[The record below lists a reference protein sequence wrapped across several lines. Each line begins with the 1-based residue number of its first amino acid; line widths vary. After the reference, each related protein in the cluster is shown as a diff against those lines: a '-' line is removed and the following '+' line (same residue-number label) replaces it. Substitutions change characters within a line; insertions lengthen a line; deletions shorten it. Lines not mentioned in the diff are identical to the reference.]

1 MHRKKGR
8 WEKWEEE
15 YILKN
20 YERMTD
26 EDLATFLNRTRLAV
40 TEKRRGLGAKKNIKK
55 EDQTVESVQ
64 TIVEKHRAIQ
74 DAVPLA
80 DMDDAQERQAFL
92 SELLHSPMWPECIEI
107 FNEKEQKLY
116 QYNYVET
123 MMNLETVTGVE
134 KNTIHIML
142 CSLIRLNRYQ
152 KMEKELHKMGP
163 SADKLSL
170 HREIKDT
177 HDIYTKAQTELNV
190 SRRQRIK
197 EEGDQRLNL
206 IELIKELDAKD
217 AREKL
222 GREADAL
229 KHIERLEGKRLTDKG
244 FVRGTE

>member
-1 MHRKKGR
+1 MYKKKGR

-15 YILKN
+15 YVLKN
-20 YERMTD
+20 YENTTD
-26 EDLATFLNRTRLAV
+26 EDLATYLNRTKTAV
-40 TEKRRGLGAKKNIKK
+40 MEKRRALGLKKNVKK

-64 TIVEKHRAIQ
+64 AIVDKHRAIQ

-80 DMDDAQERQAFL
+80 DMEELQERQAYL
-92 SELLHSPMWPECIEI
+92 SDLINAPMWRECVEM
-107 FNEKEQKLY
+107 FDEKEQKLY
-116 QYNYVET
+116 QTQYVET

-152 KMEKELHKMGP
+152 KMEKELHAMGVG
-163 SADKLSL
+163 AEKLSL

-206 IELIKELDAKD
+206 IELIKEVDAKD

-229 KHIERLEGKRLTDKG
+229 KHIERLEGKRLKDKG